1 MLPFSPCAG
10 ARIRVVRIDWGF
22 RARADVISVSAVSS
36 QSLVR
41 DVLLR
46 DGSTLRLEAPTPED
60 FGDIKA
66 FYDGLSSES
75 RYFRFH
81 GYGRTDLVARAEA
94 EASGV
99 DRLALIGR
107 HDGGVVA
114 VASFDGLRE
123 MRVAEVA
130 FAVADDFQG
139 RGIGTRMLEQLAVVA
154 AERGIHRF
162 DAEVMLADRRMLG
175 VFEHAGFVV
184 RRKGSH
190 GDVTLSLDIT
200 PSEAVLERIAERDRV
215 GAVAALRPIL
225 APASIAVV
233 GAAAMP
239 GNVGRAMLANI
250 IAGGFQGVVSAVNR
264 EGGVVCSMPAARHL
278 RDLSIAPELV
288 VIAAGGDEVLEFA
301 DEAAAIGAKALLVLP
316 AGPEDDGGA
325 SPEQER
331 RLLEI
336 VRGAGLRMVGPGS
349 LGVLNTAAEV
359 SLNATFRGVS
369 VRPGGLAIGSHAVGL
384 GLGLLGHAAARRLG
398 VSVFVSLGSRTDVST
413 SDLLEWCGED
423 ERTAAVML
431 YVESFGDPQRF
442 TRVAQRVARD
452 KPVLVV
458 KGGPVEPARLE
469 PRSRTAAALRGDAAF
484 DALLHQA
491 GVMRFRSGEELFQ
504 AAELFESQPLPRGR
518 EVGILSNSP
527 SVATFAADACTAR
540 DLHVSTATDAQNPLV
555 LALGAGPDEYAAA
568 IRGLLADPGVDAL
581 LVGYVDRHGGDSETI
596 LKAITAASAVAAKP
610 VVACVVS
617 ADGRLPARTSS
628 DVPNFLFPES
638 CAAALAR
645 AAQRQAWLSRPLGE
659 QPVYHDLDPASAL
672 RLIASSLE
680 DRPAGG
686 WLSLGEAEALL
697 ATHGIPFAASFRCR
711 DVEQAVAAA
720 LEIGGP
726 VALKPDFTTPA
737 HASQIHVPLLG
748 LEGAAAMQSGWRE
761 LTRQVQ
767 GAGRDWNGA
776 IVQRLAE
783 PGADVL
789 VGTIRD
795 PELGAVIGV
804 GFGGRQAAF
813 DRSTAFRLPPS
824 TDVEADEL
832 IDACEGVAAQLDTLQ
847 GAALLN
853 REKLRELILRF
864 AQLIR
869 EVPELVEADLNSVRC
884 TTTGCVVLDMRLRI
898 EPQSPVERVKT
909 W

>member
-1 MLPFSPCAG
+1 M
-10 ARIRVVRIDWGF
+10 V
-22 RARADVISVSAVSS
+22 SVSAVSS
-36 QSLVR
+36 ESLVR

-46 DGSTLRLEAPTPED
+46 DGSTLRLETSTPED
-60 FGDIKA
+60 FRDIKA

-81 GYGRTDLVARAEA
+81 GYVRTDIVARAEA
-94 EASGV
+94 QAAGV

-114 VASFDGLRE
+114 TASYDGLRE
-123 MRVAEVA
+123 KRVAEIA

-139 RGIGTRMLEQLAVVA
+139 RGIGTRMLEQLAAIA
-154 AERGIHRF
+154 AERGIRRF
-162 DAEVMLADRRMLG
+162 DAEVMTADERMLG

-184 RRKGSH
+184 RRRGSR
-190 GDVTLSLDIT
+190 GEVSLSLDIT
-200 PSEAVLERIAERDRV
+200 PSEAVRERIDERDHV

-225 APASIAVV
+225 APTSIAVV
-233 GAAAMP
+233 GAAATP
-239 GNVGRAMLANI
+239 GNVGHAMLANI

-264 EGGVVCSMPAARHL
+264 EGGVVCSMTAARSL
-278 RDLSIAPELV
+278 RDLPIAPELV
-288 VIAAGGDEVLEFA
+288 ILAVRGDEVLGFA
-301 DEAAAIGAKALLVLP
+301 DEAAVTGAKALLVLP
-316 AGPEDDGGA
+316 IDPEDGGGVA
-325 SPEQER
+325 PDQER

-336 VRGAGLRMVGPGS
+336 VRGSGLRMVGPGS

-359 SLNATFRGVS
+359 SLNATPRGVP
-369 VRPGGLAIGSHAVGL
+369 VQPGGLAIGSHAVGL

-398 VSVFVSLGSRTDVST
+398 VSVFVSLGNRTDVST
-413 SDLLEWCGED
+413 SDLLEWCGEE

-442 TRVAQRVARD
+442 TRVAKRVARD
-452 KPVLVV
+452 KPILVV
-458 KGGPVEPARLE
+458 KGGLPEPVRFEA
-469 PRSRTAAALRGDAAF
+469 RSRTAAALRGDAAF

-518 EVGILSNSP
+518 ELGILSNSS
-527 SVATFAADACTAR
+527 SVATFAADACRAR
-540 DLHVSTATDAQNPLV
+540 GLHVSTATNAQNPTV
-555 LALGAGPDEYAAA
+555 LPLAAGPAEYAAA
-568 IRGLLADPGVDAL
+568 MRELLSDPGVDSL
-581 LVGYVDRHGGDSETI
+581 LVGYVDRHGGDAEAI
-596 LKAITAASAVAAKP
+596 LKSITAASAVASKP
-610 VVACVVS
+610 VVACVVG
-617 ADGRLPARTSS
+617 ADGRLPARTRS
-628 DVPNFLFPES
+628 DVPSFLFPES

-659 QPVYHDLDPASAL
+659 RPVYRDLDRPAA
-672 RLIASSLE
+672 RGLIAASLG

-686 WLSLGEAEALL
+686 WLSFDEAEALL
-697 ATHGIPFAASFRCR
+697 ATHGIPFAASFRCG
-711 DVEQAVAAA
+711 DIEQAVAAA
-720 LEIGGP
+720 LEIDAP
-726 VALKPDFTTPA
+726 VALRPDFTTPA
-737 HASQIHVPLLG
+737 YASQIHVPLLG
-748 LEGAAAMQSGWRE
+748 LEGASAVRSGWRE
-761 LTRQVQ
+761 LERQLH

-789 VGTIRD
+789 VGTVRD
-795 PELGAVIGV
+795 PELGAVIGI
-804 GFGGRQAAF
+804 GFGGRHAAF

-847 GAALLN
+847 GTATLN

-864 AQLIR
+864 AQLL
-869 EVPELVEADLNSVRC
+869 EHAPELVEADLNPVRC

-898 EPQSPVERVKT
+898 KPQSPVERIKT

>member
-1 MLPFSPCAG
+1 MSELMWLSRQAE
-10 ARIRVVRIDWGF
+10 VV
-22 RARADVISVSAVSS
+22 SVSTVSS

-46 DGSTLRLEAPTPED
+46 DGSTLRLATPTPED

-81 GYGRTDLVARAEA
+81 GYGRADIVARAEA
-94 EASGV
+94 QAAGV

-114 VASFDGLRE
+114 TASYDGLRE
-123 MRVAEVA
+123 KRVAEVA
-130 FAVADDFQG
+130 FAVADEFQG
-139 RGIGTRMLEQLAVVA
+139 RGIATRMLEQLATIA
-154 AERGIHRF
+154 AEHGIRRF
-162 DAEVMLADRRMLG
+162 DAEVMTADGRMLG

-184 RRKGSH
+184 RRKGSR

-200 PSEAVLERIAERDRV
+200 PSEAVRERIGERDHI

-225 APASIAVV
+225 APTSIAVV
-233 GAAAMP
+233 GAAATP
-239 GNVGRAMLANI
+239 GNVGHAMLANI
-250 IAGGFQGVVSAVNR
+250 VAGGFQGVVSAVNR
-264 EGGVVCSMPAARHL
+264 EGGVVCSMTAARSL
-278 RDLSIAPELV
+278 RDLPTTPELV
-288 VIAAGGDEVLEFA
+288 ILAVRDDEVLAFA
-301 DEAAAIGAKALLVLP
+301 EEAAATGAKALLILP
-316 AGPEDDGGA
+316 AGPEDDGGLT
-325 SPEQER
+325 PEQEH
-331 RLLEI
+331 RLLEM
-336 VRGAGLRMVGPGS
+336 VRGSGLRMVGPGS

-369 VRPGGLAIGSHAVGL
+369 VQPGGLAIGSHAVGL
-384 GLGLLGHAAARRLG
+384 GLGLLGHAAARGLG
-398 VSVFVSLGSRTDVST
+398 VSVFVSLGNRTDVST

-442 TRVAQRVARD
+442 TRVAERVARD

-458 KGGPVEPARLE
+458 KGGRPEPARFE
-469 PRSRTAAALRGDAAF
+469 ARSRTAAALRGDAAF

-491 GVMRFRSGEELFQ
+491 GVVRFHSGEELFQ

-518 EVGILSNSP
+518 ELGILSNSP

-540 DLHVSTATDAQNPLV
+540 GLHVSTATDAQNPTV
-555 LALGAGPDEYAAA
+555 LPLGAGPAEYAAA
-568 IRGLLADPGVDAL
+568 IRELLPDPGLDSL
-581 LVGYVDRHGGDSETI
+581 LVGYVDRQGGDPDGI
-596 LKAITAASAVAAKP
+596 LKAITAASAFASKP
-610 VVACVVS
+610 VVACVVR
-617 ADGRLPARTSS
+617 ADGRLPARTRS

-659 QPVYHDLDPASAL
+659 RPVYRDLDPSAA
-672 RLIASSLE
+672 RGLIAAALE
-680 DRPAGG
+680 ARPAGG
-686 WLSLGEAEALL
+686 WLSPGEAEALL
-697 ATHGIPFAASFRCR
+697 ASHGIPFAASFPCR
-711 DVEQAVAAA
+711 DIEQAVAAA
-720 LEIGGP
+720 LEIHGP
-726 VALKPDFTTPA
+726 VALKPYFTTPV

-748 LEGAAAMQSGWRE
+748 LEGASAVRSGWRE
-761 LTRQVQ
+761 LERQVQ

-789 VGTIRD
+789 VGLVRD

-832 IDACEGVAAQLDTLQ
+832 IDACEGVAAQLDSLQ
-847 GAALLN
+847 GTAPLN

-864 AQLIR
+864 ALLVKQ
-869 EVPELVEADLNSVRC
+869 VPELVEADLNSVRC
-884 TTTGCVVLDMRLRI
+884 TTTGCVVLDMRLRVK
-898 EPQSPVERVKT
+898 PQTPVERIKT